1 MWVDDGRVM
10 PATEVPWLGERI
22 RAERVR
28 QGISLRALARTV
40 GVSASMISQIETSK
54 AQPSVSTL
62 YAITTALGISIE
74 DLFTAPVAAPE
85 AASVV
90 AERAAAE
97 VAEGTPV
104 GVQAGS
110 PRPVGPGAPDT
121 DPAAAAPG
129 TGPAAALEALVS
141 IRGGGLG
148 PLVRPD
154 ERRLLTLDSG
164 VTWEMLGDLPGRA
177 VDFLLIT
184 YPPGGTSGTNGALMR
199 HPGSEYGFVIRGEL
213 ILTLGFEEIR
223 LRPGDAISFE
233 STTPH
238 GYRNEGTEP
247 AVGVWFVLERNE
259 PVDGR

>member
-1 MWVDDGRVM
+1 M

-28 QGISLRALARTV
+28 QGISLRGLARAV
-40 GVSASMISQIETSK
+40 GVSASMISQIETAK
-54 AQPSVSTL
+54 TQPSVSTL
-62 YAITTALGISIE
+62 YAITSALGISIE

-85 AASVV
+85 AAAVV
-90 AERAAAE
+90 AERAAAGSLARPA
-97 VAEGTPV
+97 AESLV
-104 GVQAGS
+104 GPAAGALGGSAAGS
-110 PRPVGPGAPDT
+110 GTLPVAGSRT
-121 DPAAAAPG
+121 VPAAAG
-129 TGPAAALEALVS
+129 NGPTTRQARVA
-141 IRGGGLG
+141 IRRERLG

-154 ERRLLTLDSG
+154 ERRLLTLESG

-247 AVGVWFVLERNE
+247 AVGVWFVLERSA
-259 PVDGR
+259 

>member
-1 MWVDDGRVM
+1 MWLEDRRVM

-28 QGISLRALARTV
+28 QGISLRGLARAV
-40 GVSASMISQIETSK
+40 GVSASMISQIETAK
-54 AQPSVSTL
+54 TQPSVSTL
-62 YAITTALGISIE
+62 YAITSALGISIE

-85 AASVV
+85 AATVV
-90 AERAAAE
+90 AERAAAGSLAGPA
-97 VAEGTPV
+97 AESL
-104 GVQAGS
+104 AGS
-110 PRPVGPGAPDT
+110 AAGSRTVPVTGSPT
-121 DPAAAAPG
+121 VPAAAG
-129 TGPAAALEALVS
+129 NGPTTMRQARVA
-141 IRGGGLG
+141 IRRDRLG

-154 ERRLLTLDSG
+154 ERRLLTLESG

-184 YPPGGTSGTNGALMR
+184 YPPGATSGSNGALMR

-247 AVGVWFVLERNE
+247 AVGVWFVLERSA
-259 PVDGR
+259 